1 MEGWIVFLLVVIVAV
16 LILGRKQFGRIV
28 GFVLAGSVAL
38 FIFLVFF
45 RAIFDDE
52 MQQEHSGPTQQ
63 HELPSNWRSLVAG
76 MSESDVRGDAWR
88 APKNPIKHRFRDL
101 VLQP

>member
-1 MEGWIVFLLVVIVAV
+1 MMEGWIVFLLVVIVAV
-16 LILGRKQFGRIV
+16 LILGRKQFGRVV

-52 MQQEHSGPTQQ
+52 IQQEHSGPPQQ

-88 APKNPIKHRFRDL
+88 APKNPIKYGF
-101 VLQP
+101 

>member
-1 MEGWIVFLLVVIVAV
+1 CAD
-16 LILGRKQFGRIV
+16 FGAKTVWSRR

-52 MQQEHSGPTQQ
+52 IQQEHSGPPQQ
-63 HELPSNWRSLVAG
+63 PEFRSNRRSLVAG
-76 MSESDVRGDAWR
+76 MSESDVRGVAWR
-88 APKNPIKHRFRDL
+88 APKNPIKYGF
-101 VLQP
+101 

>member
-16 LILGRKQFGRIV
+16 LILGRKQFGRVV

-52 MQQEHSGPTQQ
+52 IQQEHSGPPQQ
-63 HELPSNWRSLVAG
+63 PEFRSNRRSLVAG